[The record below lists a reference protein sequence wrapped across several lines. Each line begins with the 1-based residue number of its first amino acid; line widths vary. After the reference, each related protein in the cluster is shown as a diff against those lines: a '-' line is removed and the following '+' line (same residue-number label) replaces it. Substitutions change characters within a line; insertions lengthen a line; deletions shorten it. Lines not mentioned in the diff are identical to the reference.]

1 MATAPF
7 QTVGGLASMILGQV
21 PEVGDSFTW
30 EDHDFRILSVDG
42 LRVDRIRVGR
52 KMDEAEDSAQISSRE

>member
-1 MATAPF
+1 MANAPF
-7 QTVGGLASMILGQV
+7 QTVGGLASM
-21 PEVGDSFTW
+21 SM
-30 EDHDFRILSVDG
+30 DG